1 MDRQI
6 FVKKDVLAYYAG
18 VTGRTIDNYR
28 ADGYIKRHGKTPGCY
43 SYELK
48 PCLVALLGEEL
59 AEVKYQEYLQKNKQ
73 GV

>member
-1 MDRQI
+1 MEQQI

-18 VTGRTIDNYR
+18 VTGRTIDNYQAR
-28 ADGYIKRHGKTPGCY
+28 DLIKRHGKTPGCY

-48 PCLVALLGEEL
+48 PCLIALLGEEL
-59 AEVKYQEYLQKNKQ
+59 AEIKYQEYLNRKQ